1 MSDEQKTF
9 TRDDMQEW
17 ADSLDELHSAY
28 MQQIALDYHRA
39 GMTAAC
45 ELAGHVA
52 REHASQ
58 HRDGQ
63 SRGARSVVDVISQV
77 LRGEPAAL

>member
-1 MSDEQKTF
+1 MSEEQTF
-9 TRDDMQEW
+9 TRDDLQAW
-17 ADSLDELHSAY
+17 ADGLDELHTAY
-28 MQQIALDYHRA
+28 VQQIALDYHRA

-52 REHASQ
+52 REHAEQ
-58 HRDGQ
+58 QRNGQ

-77 LRGEPAAL
+77 LRGKQAAL